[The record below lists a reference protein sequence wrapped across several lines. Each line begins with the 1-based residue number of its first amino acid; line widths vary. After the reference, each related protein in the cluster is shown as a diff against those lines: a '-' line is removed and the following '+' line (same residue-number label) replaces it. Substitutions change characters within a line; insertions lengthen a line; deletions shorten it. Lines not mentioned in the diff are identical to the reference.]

1 MIVYKWEILELFSE
15 NENIKKV
22 KFLLKAEHGTNIV
35 ETEGYHS
42 FSEGIVNLPF
52 EKIKEQNLIDWLNQD
67 TTLNEVNA
75 IKENLRNQLEAIENN
90 KKIDFP
96 WLAGTF
102 TPQV

>member
-1 MIVYKWEILELFSE
+1 MKFTWKILEIFSE
-15 NENIKKV
+15 NENVSKV
-22 KFLLKAEHGTNIV
+22 KYLLKVENEQNIV

-52 EKIKEQNLIDWLNQD
+52 EKIKEENLIDWLNQD

-75 IKENLRNQLEAIENN
+75 IKQNLQNQLEAIENN